1 LSARAINQEIEV
13 FRGLND
19 RVHLPRL
26 GGGEFP
32 DALNVELSQR
42 AAEKRGGFTRLGSAP
57 LKGTSLRLDGAN
69 DYLRIKRLAAY
80 DPSFGANINFYL
92 TINVV
97 LHSRPV
103 SGTPRTLLSWGYGG
117 GATHVVDIR
126 YDSTAGTGSNGA
138 WVARIRDAF
147 GGGSTVTLTLD
158 FGDGTDSILGQQRHL
173 FLQASASATN
183 LTMLDMNGNSTTVA
197 GAGIGTWPTT
207 TSYDLFVGVG
217 TTSAN
222 VIGSDFID
230 ATVAELRII
239 NSVTQTS
246 DWASDA
252 SGRFNY
258 KRELNDAGVA
268 FCDGYWKLNDGGLSP
283 SCRDYST
290 NANHA
295 IIVNNPATWLLKSDE
310 SDVLGESAVQFL
322 GGNSWVSLNATGTQ
336 IASTFAATSPNVSR
350 WTVRGIIILPALP
363 AGSTTWPDGVI
374 FWAGTNTTTPAPLGF
389 RTVSDAFEAKYDDAG
404 TVRTL
409 TLSGGS
415 FPAVSTLAG
424 KRIRYALYRT
434 GSGTGSFVLGIA
446 IDNGDGTVT
455 THFTAIACTGANA
468 GSTSSDWAMGRHVTN
483 FATARLGDQTAFHTD
498 GAFYGA
504 IDDFQIIHTNQ
515 LLVPVGL
522 GGAAGAGTT
531 IAPQLFQEVS
541 SYGGSPAANTL
552 HLYLKFNE
560 GGGNFLE
567 SIGSVSSDSWG
578 GWRCYL
584 LPETD
589 SGASWDTGLVE
600 PYRPQRG
607 VGVFPY
613 NRFLADGTRARSL
626 LLATGTT
633 LSAYDAVNGVQV
645 VGRLP
650 GRCDALTFAQYGQRV
665 IIAGA
670 VGRRPVVYDGGSI
683 KNLGVRAPFAAS
695 VVTVANST
703 GTFVAGTYYLYV
715 TYRSVHGAD
724 IVESNPG
731 PGVLV
736 TFAAGADT
744 ITAVTLP
751 ISSDP
756 QVNQRR
762 IWMTGVSG
770 ADGAVAYLVATVND
784 NSTSSYTTAIEG
796 PVSTSAAT
804 LEYFENEE
812 APDGTVVGQFLD
824 YTLLGG
830 NQRNP
835 TRLYFSSVG
844 APDYWNTQIDGRY
857 LDLDLDSGDPILAIA
872 PLLDRAIVDVGDG
885 KWAVYATGDTAAPLG
900 KSRINDTHG
909 AVGPQAALVTN
920 NQEWYIGET
929 DFYVSDGYR
938 ENNITSPEE
947 PPATAPVYIQQQG
960 KTSIQ
965 NLLRNK
971 IDWSQRA
978 KFCVLEHRSRSQI
991 WFGVRMTDGP
1001 AWNTDTNTHTL
1012 VYDVV
1017 QGFWT
1022 RYDIPL
1028 DCGIL
1033 AEIASEKAEPVGIVQ
1048 GWPVKLD
1055 QATGDGATASAVLTV
1070 TAKTA
1075 ATTGALLEFSGT
1087 PFSGLEY
1094 RHLRAFVYHK
1104 SDNSIQ
1110 EHRITGVPATNQL
1123 LLDSNDTTVAIGDL
1137 VIVAAAPYYFDVVPY
1152 FGDIA
1157 SSKTLLGGTL
1167 AVEMTSAAAT
1177 MRLQHK
1183 ADVRTV
1189 PSTLSGFTSRT
1200 LALSSAIIARWQGL
1214 GGFGTNFY
1222 IRVSETGYALGTGTG
1237 VFPGGGAF
1245 RVYKISLEGS
1255 IKRVRSRG

>member
-1 LSARAINQEIEV
+1 
-13 FRGLND
+13 
-19 RVHLPRL
+19 
-26 GGGEFP
+26 
-32 DALNVELSQR
+32 
-42 AAEKRGGFTRLGSAP
+42 
-57 LKGTSLRLDGAN
+57 
-69 DYLRIKRLAAY
+69 
-80 DPSFGANINFYL
+80 
-92 TINVV
+92 
-97 LHSRPV
+97 
-103 SGTPRTLLSWGYGG
+103 
-117 GATHVVDIR
+117 
-126 YDSTAGTGSNGA
+126 
-138 WVARIRDAF
+138 
-147 GGGSTVTLTLD
+147 
-158 FGDGTDSILGQQRHL
+158 
-173 FLQASASATN
+173 
-183 LTMLDMNGNSTTVA
+183 M
-197 GAGIGTWPTT
+197 
-207 TSYDLFVGVG
+207 
-217 TTSAN
+217 
-222 VIGSDFID
+222 
-230 ATVAELRII
+230 
-239 NSVTQTS
+239 
-246 DWASDA
+246 
-252 SGRFNY
+252 
-258 KRELNDAGVA
+258 
-268 FCDGYWKLNDGGLSP
+268 
-283 SCRDYST
+283 
-290 NANHA
+290 
-295 IIVNNPATWLLKSDE
+295 
-310 SDVLGESAVQFL
+310 
-322 GGNSWVSLNATGTQ
+322 
-336 IASTFAATSPNVSR
+336 
-350 WTVRGIIILPALP
+350 
-363 AGSTTWPDGVI
+363 I
-374 FWAGTNTTTPAPLGF
+374 FWAGTSTTTPAPLGF
-389 RTVSDAFEAKYDDAG
+389 RVVSDAFQAKYDDAG

-455 THFTAIACTGANA
+455 THFTSIACTGASA

-504 IDDFQIIHTNQ
+504 LDDFQIIHTNQ

-522 GGAAGAGTT
+522 GGGAGAGTT
-531 IAPQLFQEVS
+531 VAPQLFQEVS

-567 SIGSVSSDSWG
+567 SIGSVSSDAWG

-600 PYRPQRG
+600 PYRPERG

-626 LLATGTT
+626 LVATGTT

-650 GRCDALTFAQYGQRV
+650 GRCDAVTFAQYGQRV

-695 VVTVANST
+695 VVTVSNTAS
-703 GTFVAGTYYLYV
+703 GAFVAGTYYLYV

-736 TFAAGADT
+736 TFAAGNDT
-744 ITAVTLP
+744 IDSVTLP

-770 ADGAVAYLVATVND
+770 ADGAVAYLVATVDD
-784 NSTSSYTTAIEG
+784 NSTSSYTTDILG

-909 AVGPQAALVTN
+909 AVGAQAALVTN

-965 NLLRNK
+965 TLLRNK
-971 IDWSQRA
+971 IDWSQRN
-978 KFCVLEHRSRSQI
+978 KFCILEHRSRSQI

-1033 AEIASEKAEPVGIVQ
+1033 AEIASEKAEPVGVVQ
-1048 GWPVKLD
+1048 GWLVKLD
-1055 QATGDGATASAVLTV
+1055 QATGDGATASSVLTV

-1075 ATTGALLEFSGT
+1075 ATTGALLQFGST

-1189 PSTLSGFTSRT
+1189 PATLSGFTSRT

-1214 GGFGTNFY
+1214 GGLGTNFY